1 MDTIEVII
9 CILSYFDV
17 FEIVKCSSINK
28 LFYKASDDQ
37 DIWMK
42 IFNHDF
48 CYNGIFSLPTM
59 EQNLCDYKQIYKKYY
74 CMTIRK
80 NLLFKHDYTPKN
92 ISCLSQLSPNI
103 KYTAKYYPADIYRG
117 CELYCQASNENYDG
131 IRNIKIL
138 LFAKRPFDESL
149 IKLIKM
155 VRISIGKRYIALY
168 NIGLMIMRKLN
179 IIELSETCHETN
191 NLCHEINIQL
201 NTKEHLMFT
210 MNNKSI
216 EIEILFMDDNLLQ
229 SACVMIEHIL
239 LEEEQ
244 LTKIYERKNY
254 FINFTQK
261 VTYNMLDHSSSSV
274 YTKIYLSVPPIGI
287 FIYLMNKN
295 YFHTKIFEFD
305 NMMILIDKE
314 NVEIQRKEILNLE
327 NVYYIPLALEKNME
341 QRIMKIKECCWHN
354 LFVEMV
360 LQINNIKWDNET
372 PWLVISPLC
381 YHQEYRKKYSFRA
394 ILECQGKKIL

>member
-138 LFAKRPFDESL
+138 LFVKRPFDESL

-229 SACVMIEHIL
+229 SACVMMPRSRSL
-239 LEEEQ
+239 WVVNAA
-244 LTKIYERKNY
+244 R
-254 FINFTQK
+254 
-261 VTYNMLDHSSSSV
+261 
-274 YTKIYLSVPPIGI
+274 LSPDPP
-287 FIYLMNKN
+287 
-295 YFHTKIFEFD
+295 
-305 NMMILIDKE
+305 
-314 NVEIQRKEILNLE
+314 
-327 NVYYIPLALEKNME
+327 
-341 QRIMKIKECCWHN
+341 
-354 LFVEMV
+354 
-360 LQINNIKWDNET
+360 
-372 PWLVISPLC
+372 
-381 YHQEYRKKYSFRA
+381 FRA
-394 ILECQGKKIL
+394 GAGRFGSSEGATGARRSSGVGVGDVRGAGGRVWGVCEHAAAGAGWLRWVDRACWLGSAGGGERADAYEGAGVVAVPGPAGWEVERPAAGVAGQAAGDGQ